1 MFINCRILDIFYYI
15 CAQNAQC
22 WARITKIDMEIQHYN
37 RLKMVLAEKE
47 LVRGSQSRWGTA
59 SVPFHDG

>member
-1 MFINCRILDIFYYI
+1 MFTNHPILDNFDYN

-22 WARITKIDMEIQHYN
+22 WARITKSNMEIQRYN
-37 RLKMVLAEKE
+37 RLKIVLAEKE